1 MRTKAKLQ
9 SAAAQQMDQLTNTPQ
24 RVKAFFRDPRVAY
37 AA

>member
-1 MRTKAKLQ
+1 
-9 SAAAQQMDQLTNTPQ
+9 MDQLTNTPQ